1 MIALWCFISYKRS
14 FLLEVA
20 VGLLSF
26 AQLKTWARRRFF
38 LCATAPK
45 ETTPQRGPG
54 DWPRGSSSI
63 AICGSL
69 IREIPSDFISG
80 GSYMNHSSFLTSW
93 NVLQHCGNCHR
104 QTQAVQDV
112 EQGGQHRYTHRLDAK
127 HPTQWA
133 RRASGWRCQGT
144 SVALWGVE
152 LPWGAPLGPP
162 PWGPPPLTLGCCPR
176 SQMKPYPAQSAV
188 VYTSFNPQTQID
200 LPHHPPHGEKISN
213 SLSIDDFDI
222 WMFTYRD
229 FPLPGFDLHVSS
241 PKPSK
246 TPSSNPFL

>member
-112 EQGGQHRYTHRLDAK
+112 EQGGQHRYTTGLMRNTQLNGHVEHQGGDAK
-127 HPTQWA
+127 EPQLHFEVLNCLGA
-133 RRASGWRCQGT
+133 R
-144 SVALWGVE
+144 L
-152 LPWGAPLGPP
+152 GAP

-200 LPHHPPHGEKISN
+200 LPHHPPTAKKYKIHY
-213 SLSIDDFDI
+213 L
-222 WMFTYRD
+222 
-229 FPLPGFDLHVSS
+229 
-241 PKPSK
+241 
-246 TPSSNPFL
+246 

>member
-112 EQGGQHRYTHRLDAK
+112 EQGGQHRYTTGLMQNTQLNGHVEHQGGDAK
-127 HPTQWA
+127 EPQLHFEVLNCLGA
-133 RRASGWRCQGT
+133 R
-144 SVALWGVE
+144 
-152 LPWGAPLGPP
+152 LGPP

-200 LPHHPPHGEKISN
+200 LPHHPPTAKKYKIHY
-213 SLSIDDFDI
+213 L
-222 WMFTYRD
+222 
-229 FPLPGFDLHVSS
+229 
-241 PKPSK
+241 
-246 TPSSNPFL
+246 

>member
-112 EQGGQHRYTHRLDAK
+112 EQGGQHRYTTGLMQNTQLNGHVEHQGGDAK
-127 HPTQWA
+127 EPQLHFEVLNCLGA
-133 RRASGWRCQGT
+133 R
-144 SVALWGVE
+144 L
-152 LPWGAPLGPP
+152 GAP

-200 LPHHPPHGEKISN
+200 LPHHPPTAKKYKIHY
-213 SLSIDDFDI
+213 L
-222 WMFTYRD
+222 
-229 FPLPGFDLHVSS
+229 
-241 PKPSK
+241 
-246 TPSSNPFL
+246 